1 MFARPVARKIRGFA
15 TAMGDAL
22 FIGGIAAVTYG
33 IHQISGP
40 WAWIFA
46 GAAAAVVGALMEP
59 PGESQQ

>member
-1 MFARPVARKIRGFA
+1 
-15 TAMGDAL
+15 MGDAL

-59 PGESQQ
+59 PGEGAQ